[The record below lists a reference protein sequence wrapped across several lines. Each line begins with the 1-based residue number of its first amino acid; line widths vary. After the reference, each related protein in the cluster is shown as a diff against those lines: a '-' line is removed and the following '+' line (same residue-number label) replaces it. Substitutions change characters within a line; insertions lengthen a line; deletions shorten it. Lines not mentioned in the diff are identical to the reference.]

1 MKRSIIQELW
11 KSLINKSGKKNNY
24 ITLVVIFLR
33 FWRLK
38 NISLC
43 RKIFG
48 DITWKTTVHVCCV
61 IQEKTDGLYILG
73 SEHRVYSHCWF
84 IQDEQLW
91 ILEQSRPER
100 HPSPL
105 TSTVTQKQWKGNR
118 VNLLPRWGK
127 NEPRHQPVAK
137 SLPTLPWILNEPLM
151 KTGVRASWTTEGSLY
166 WTRVV
171 NPEMVITRIKG
182 L

>member
-1 MKRSIIQELW
+1 MKRSIIHELW
-11 KSLINKSGKKNNY
+11 KSLINKSGKNNY
-24 ITLVVIFLR
+24 ITLVVIFLQ

-48 DITWKTTVHVCCV
+48 KQRCTCAAWYRRRQTV
-61 IQEKTDGLYILG
+61 YILG

-105 TSTVTQKQWKGNR
+105 TSTVTQKQSKGNR

-127 NEPRHQPVAK
+127 NKLRHQPVAK

-171 NPEMVITRIKG
+171 NPEMVITLIKG
-182 L
+182 P